1 MHPGSER
8 SWRVSIW
15 GAGQWETPLGAVAVE
30 TTLAEMIEEGFD
42 LGVALI
48 ACQSGL
54 HLMGVDAST
63 LDPRIAF
70 GGPVSLL
77 QTLDEDRLLIA

>member
-1 MHPGSER
+1 VALLTPPITAPHD
-8 SWRVSIW
+8 IDHIA
-15 GAGQWETPLGAVAVE
+15 AGLP
-30 TTLAEMIEEGFD
+30 TLAEMIEEGFD

-77 QTLDEDRLLIA
+77 QALDEDRLLIA